1 MLAGRM
7 TLQYVAGRG
16 DWKFKAS
23 WLSET
28 RDYNNLKMVSADPGF
43 CRRCLSGSDVS
54 SGHWLD
60 AHGLSFYRPDDVLR
74 ILDDNMAP
82 SLPLRRLPG
91 WSPDMEAADTLHNC
105 WMGPVKD
112 CVASILMDIAQF
124 DPRYTAYSVWDDAL
138 MAILHNFHAF
148 CENHGL
154 DKSVLDEISLVKLG
168 VQALQFDFPSGFS
181 KAYTNRI
188 LMLFVA
194 HHLKATAV
202 PELQLQA
209 VAAWAVSLF
218 GQCLDRG
225 GVFFTEAERQCAAQ
239 SGLIFSQAHV
249 ALARRALL
257 SGRPRYKVRPRFHSF
272 LCEVVCK
279 LLHGSTMNPKFTAC
293 WGDESYIG
301 AVCQIGK
308 CRAVHTST
316 IGLRLLQRLM
326 LNLNSYLAELPKG

>member
-1 MLAGRM
+1 MVLPCRSLHTTSQRKLWKRGRTLYLGLPLKRARLAKATWAWEKIKPLCAAHCRSASVKK
-7 TLQYVAGRG
+7 TPPRSRHCPKRLTAHAATAGRG

-60 AHGLSFYRPDDVLR
+60 AHGLSFYRPDDVFR

-105 WMGPVKD
+105 WMGPVKE

-154 DKSVLDEISLVKLG
+154 DKPVLGEISLVKLG
-168 VQALQFDFPSGFS
+168 AQALQFDFPSGFS
-181 KAYTNRI
+181 KAYANRI

-209 VAAWAVSLF
+209 TYCRVMRPASTV
-218 GQCLDRG
+218 
-225 GVFFTEAERQCAAQ
+225 V
-239 SGLIFSQAHV
+239 SGLQH
-249 ALARRALL
+249 L
-257 SGRPRYKVRPRFHSF
+257 SR
-272 LCEVVCK
+272 LE
-279 LLHGSTMNPKFTAC
+279 
-293 WGDESYIG
+293 
-301 AVCQIGK
+301 
-308 CRAVHTST
+308 T
-316 IGLRLLQRLM
+316 IP
-326 LNLNSYLAELPKG
+326 A